1 MKKISALL
9 AFVAL
14 AFTELVFANAVAT
27 TVTGNVTVQTGTA
40 AARPLR
46 LGDQVRQGDTVST
59 GAGSAVVLKFD
70 DGQVAALTANSRMS
84 VSTYRYDAQAR
95 SGNVLLSLIDGGMR
109 AVTGLIG
116 RNSPQ
121 NVSYRAATATI
132 GIRGTDVTIA
142 VAGNDVVVKVTEGTI
157 SFTYMGKTVEV
168 PNGQGVRARPDG
180 TFTQADAKTIAQG
193 APAAIVT
200 AFGNVDALATAIA
213 QANTGPRSGQQGQ
226 QGQPGQ
232 EGQVPGQQG
241 QSGTGNTPGT
251 GTGSGGGAGG
261 GTGSP
266 SKP

>member
-1 MKKISALL
+1 MKKITALL

-27 TVTGNVTVQTGTA
+27 TVTGNVTVQTGSA

-59 GAGSAVVLKFD
+59 GANSAVVLKFD
-70 DGQVAALTANSRMS
+70 DGQVAALTANSRMA
-84 VSTYRYDAQAR
+84 VSTYQYNAQSR
-95 SGNVLLSLIDGGMR
+95 TGNVLLSLIDGGMR

-142 VAGNDVVVKVTEGTI
+142 TSGGDVVIKVTEGSI
-157 SFTYMGKTVEV
+157 SFTFQGKTVTV
-168 PNGQGVRARPDG
+168 PAGEGVRARSDG
-180 TFTQADAKTIAQG
+180 TFSQGAAQAIAQG
-193 APAAIVT
+193 APAAIVQ
-200 AFGNVDALATAIA
+200 AFGNVDALASAIQ
-213 QANTGPRSGQQGQ
+213 QANTGPRSGQ